1 VNTWANVFL
10 GIIAVA
16 TLAIAIVQIG
26 VVVAAGRL
34 ARRID
39 TLAEQLER
47 DVKPLFGHLDAIGR
61 DVSRAAALATAQVE
75 RADQLFADVALRI
88 EQGLNN
94 VQSTLG
100 APAREGRAIFSA
112 LKAAFQAIRD
122 LRPGARSRQGRTEDE
137 DALFI

>member
-1 VNTWANVFL
+1 MNTWANVFL

-16 TLAIAIVQIG
+16 TLTIAIVQIG

-39 TLAEQLER
+39 TLAEQFER

-94 VQSTLG
+94 VQTTLG

-112 LKAAFQAIRD
+112 LKAAFHAIRD
-122 LRPGARSRQGRTEDE
+122 LRHGARSRQGRGEDE

>member
-1 VNTWANVFL
+1 MSTWANVFL

-16 TLAIAIVQIG
+16 TLTIAIVQIG

-39 TLAEQLER
+39 TLAEQFER

-75 RADQLFADVALRI
+75 RADQLFADVALRV

-100 APAREGRAIFSA
+100 APAREGRALFSA
-112 LKAAFQAIRD
+112 FKAAVQAIRD
-122 LRPGARSRQGRTEDE
+122 LRRDARSRQGRGEDE